1 MNICRHFVAILIVVL
16 AVAATAAAQQKRL
29 ALYGVAFYNLENLFD
44 TCHDYGKNDFEFL
57 PDGTYKWTGMKYKA
71 KLANMSKVL
80 SELCTNKI
88 KAGATVVGVSEIENR
103 GVLEDLL
110 RQPAL
115 KDKGWKVMHFD
126 GPDRRG
132 VECALFYNPRFFQLI
147 DSCLVPY
154 VYPNNDTTH
163 ITRGF
168 LVATGKIA
176 GEMVH
181 VIVNHWPSRGAESPV
196 RERAGL
202 QVKAVKDS
210 LLRVF
215 PDSKVIVMGDLND
228 DPNNK
233 SVTEALGAVHKKKDV
248 KSNADMYNPWWDT
261 LYKVGQGTLLYN
273 GKWNL
278 FDQIIVSGG
287 FIGTDRSSLLL
298 YSNEVFVRDYLL
310 QQDGK
315 YKGAP
320 KRTHA
325 SGVWL
330 NGYSDHLPTCIYLIK
345 EL

>member
-1 MNICRHFVAILIVVL
+1 MIRAFFSLLLTMLIISSVS
-16 AVAATAAAQQKRL
+16 AQQQKKL
-29 ALYGVAFYNLENLFD
+29 AMYGVAFYNLENLFD
-44 TCHDYGKNDFEFL
+44 TCHDYGKNDWEFL
-57 PDGTYKWTGMKYKA
+57 PNGSYKWTGQKYRA
-71 KLANMSKVL
+71 KLANLSKVI
-80 SELCTNKI
+80 SELCTPRLKV
-88 KAGATVVGVSEIENR
+88 GAAVVGVSEVENR

-115 KDKGWKVMHFD
+115 AGRGYKIMHFD

-132 VECALFYNPRFFQLI
+132 VECAVLYNPRFFQLT

-168 LVATGKIA
+168 LVATGQMA
-176 GEMVH
+176 GETVH
-181 VIVNHWPSRGAESPV
+181 VIVNHWPSRAAESAV
-196 RERAGL
+196 RERAGQ
-202 QVKAVKDS
+202 QVRVVKDS
-210 LLRVF
+210 LLKAY
-215 PDSKVIVMGDLND
+215 PGSHVIIMGDLND

-233 SVTEALGAVHKKKDV
+233 SVTEGLGAVHKTKHV
-248 KSNADMYNPWWDT
+248 KSNTDMYNPWWDM

-278 FDQIIVSGG
+278 FDQIIISGSL
-287 FIGTDRSSLLL
+287 IGDDRSTLKF
-298 YSNEVFVRDYLL
+298 YNNEVFVRDYLL

-325 SGVWL
+325 AGVWL
-330 NGYSDHLPTCIYLIK
+330 NGYSDHLPTCIYLVKQIDN
-345 EL
+345 